1 MKPLKLELQ
10 AFGPFVERQEVDFEK
25 LSENGIFLIK
35 GNTGSGKTT
44 IFDAMTFALYGGG
57 SGEDSKSKTGRNDIA
72 EWRCMQADGSLDTYV
87 ALTFSVHD
95 RKYYFKRSLEL
106 KRKNY
111 SAHYEAG
118 EIDDDGNIIPFFNN
132 PKKDDLTNKA
142 EELVGLTKEQF
153 RQVVL
158 LPQGQ
163 FERFLTA
170 SSDEKEVILQKIF
183 GTEQWER
190 YAKWFFT
197 IANDAKA
204 KLDDEKTEV
213 LNDLAEEGVAT
224 VEELAAKIESTK
236 TEKAE
241 LEREHIAFDGKKK
254 QDALNAD
261 RVLLVDFKN
270 LHSIEDRLA
279 ELEAESDAID
289 ALRKAHTKAE
299 KAESMREAIRAFEEA
314 QKAFDA
320 RKKEL
325 NDRQSELP
333 AAEQAEAKAKAAKEE
348 HEKDSPVE
356 ELTKTIIEYANKTEA
371 YQKYEKLKKELAA
384 ANKSFKA
391 AKAEA
396 EKAEAA
402 HNAAVKA
409 AADSK
414 KDFDAAD
421 ETARDYRN
429 RYFNGIYGEIAAS
442 LEDGKECPVC
452 GSKAHPHPAERTED
466 SVSKEE
472 MQEAQDS
479 ADEKKKL
486 WTSRDNA
493 RIEAEKTYR
502 EADDYLDKKLREK
515 DIAEAALQ
523 AAESNLIEG
532 IANEKALQDRIN
544 ELKQE
549 IEDYNAEAK
558 ALQEALDG
566 ASNALVKLR
575 EAINHA
581 DDEKKKAEAA
591 VKDAEAA
598 LKKALT
604 ENGYSDISEP
614 KADMKTSEERQQMNK
629 RVVEYDKEC
638 KDNRKLLSEKSLAL
652 DGKTEPDESGF
663 EEREQA
669 IKAEADEYSRRDE
682 ALRGTIDRLSE
693 KLVMLEE
700 KWKHYKENIRQAES
714 DLAFARKLRG
724 DTGIGIQRYVLAIMF
739 NQVIGEANRMLE
751 NVHGGRYRLFRTDD
765 NSTGRKR
772 GLELKVHDSRAPEK
786 DGRSVSMLSGGE
798 KFLVS
803 LALSIGMSTVAQ
815 KTGVQIEALFIDE
828 GFGTL
833 DNSSINDAMNV
844 LDSVRR
850 TSGTIGIISHVQ
862 LLEANIPTHLEVIK
876 KDSGSRIAMC

>member
-57 SGEDSKSKTGRNDIA
+57 SGEDSKTKTGRNDIE

-87 ALTFSVHD
+87 ALTISVHD

-106 KRKNY
+106 KRKNF
-111 SAHYEAG
+111 SAHFEAG

-132 PKKDDLTNKA
+132 PKKDDLTEKA
-142 EELVGLTKEQF
+142 EQLVGLTKEQF

-170 SSDEKEVILQKIF
+170 SSDSKEAILQKIF

-190 YAKWFFT
+190 YAKAFFK
-197 IANDAKA
+197 IANDAKEE
-204 KLDDEKTEV
+204 LDDEKTEV

-224 VEELAAKIESTK
+224 VEELADKIESTRA
-236 TEKAE
+236 EMAE
-241 LEREHIAFDGKKK
+241 LEQEHIAFDGKKK

-261 RVLLVDFKN
+261 RMLLVDFKN

-279 ELEAESDAID
+279 ELEAESDEIE
-289 ALRKAHTKAE
+289 ALRKAHAKAE

-314 QKAFDA
+314 QKAFAA
-320 RKKEL
+320 RENEL
-325 NDRQSELP
+325 NDRKSELP
-333 AAEQAEAKAKAAKEE
+333 AAEQAEATAKADKEE
-348 HEKDSPVE
+348 HENDSPVE
-356 ELTKTIIEYANKTEA
+356 ALTKTIGEYENKAEA
-371 YQKYEKLKKELAA
+371 YQNYEQLKKDFAA

-391 AKAEA
+391 AKTAAES
-396 EKAEAA
+396 AEAA
-402 HNAAVKA
+402 HDSAVKT

-442 LEDGKECPVC
+442 LEGGKECPVC
-452 GSKAHPHPAERTED
+452 GSKAHPHPAEKTED

-472 MQEAQDS
+472 MQDAQDL
-479 ADEKKKL
+479 ADKKKKL
-486 WTSRDNA
+486 WLDFDKA
-493 RIEAEKTYR
+493 REEAEKSYR
-502 EADDYLDKKLREK
+502 EADDYLKVKTQEKVAAEEKLK
-515 DIAEAALQ
+515 

-532 IANEKALQDRIN
+532 IANEKALADKIK

-549 IEDYNAEAK
+549 IKDYNAEAK
-558 ALQEALDG
+558 ALQKAFDD
-566 ASNALVKLR
+566 ASNALVELR
-575 EAINHA
+575 KTVSIA
-581 DDEKKKAEAA
+581 EKEKEKAEAA
-591 VKDAEAA
+591 VTDAEAA
-598 LKKALT
+598 LKKALA

-614 KADMKTSEERQQMNK
+614 KADMKSSDERQKMHA
-629 RVVEYDKEC
+629 RVVKYETEC
-638 KDNRKLLSEKSLAL
+638 KNNRDQLSNKSLAL
-652 DGKTEPDESGF
+652 EGKTEPDESGF

-682 ALRGTIDRLSE
+682 ALRGTIERLSD
-693 KLVMLEE
+693 KLILLEE

-786 DGRSVSMLSGGE
+786 EGRSVSMLSGGE